1 MRLLIAS
8 DLHGSLDSLRFLCD
22 TAQRLSPDML
32 VLLGDLVYHGP
43 RNPLPGGYDTRS
55 VLEELDRLN
64 HLPCPVTAVR
74 GNCDAEVDIM
84 LTPFAVSENAWIEA
98 DALRI
103 FASHGHRLPENPP
116 LPGFAPGTVILRG
129 HTHIPRGESLDGLHF
144 WNPGSLSLPKGGFP
158 AATACMRTAASTS
171 TTWKARNCCA
181 TGPARTGPIRRA
193 DEHGPAPAPFPP
205 AARHPACAGFGLAA
219 TPPVH
224 G

>member
-22 TAQRLSPDML
+22 TARRLAPDML

-43 RNPLPGGYDTRS
+43 RNPLPGGYDTRA
-55 VLEELDRLN
+55 VLDELDRLN

-103 FASHGHRLPENPP
+103 FASHGHRLPETPP

-144 WNPGSLSLPKGGFP
+144 WNPGSLSLPKGGSPRSYGLYEDGCFHVYD
-158 AATACMRTAASTS
+158 MEGR
-171 TTWKARNCCA
+171 
-181 TGPARTGPIRRA
+181 
-193 DEHGPAPAPFPP
+193 EVL
-205 AARHPACAGFGLAA
+205 RHWPRQNWPHQAGR
-219 TPPVH
+219 
-224 G
+224 

>member
-144 WNPGSLSLPKGGFP
+144 WNPGYLSLPKGGFP
-158 AATACMRTAASTS
+158 RSYGLYEDGCFHVYDMEG
-171 TTWKARNCCA
+171 K
-181 TGPARTGPIRRA
+181 
-193 DEHGPAPAPFPP
+193 ELL
-205 AARHPACAGFGLAA
+205 RHWPRQNWPHQAGR
-219 TPPVH
+219 
-224 G
+224 

>member
-1 MRLLIAS
+1 M
-8 DLHGSLDSLRFLCD
+8 DGSALPVPDRAGCEECIHQIFQQLREEAGPLYQDILRYFL
-22 TAQRLSPDML
+22 
-32 VLLGDLVYHGP
+32 
-43 RNPLPGGYDTRS
+43 
-55 VLEELDRLN
+55 LEELDRLN

-158 AATACMRTAASTS
+158 RSYGLYEDGCFHVYDMEG
-171 TTWKARNCCA
+171 K
-181 TGPARTGPIRRA
+181 
-193 DEHGPAPAPFPP
+193 ELL
-205 AARHPACAGFGLAA
+205 RHWPRQNWPHQAGR
-219 TPPVH
+219 
-224 G
+224 

>member
-1 MRLLIAS
+1 
-8 DLHGSLDSLRFLCD
+8 
-22 TAQRLSPDML
+22 ML

-158 AATACMRTAASTS
+158 RSY
-171 TTWKARNCCA
+171 
-181 TGPARTGPIRRA
+181 GLY
-193 DEHGPAPAPFPP
+193 EHGCFHVYDMEGKELL
-205 AARHPACAGFGLAA
+205 RHWPRQNWPHQAGR
-219 TPPVH
+219 
-224 G
+224 